1 MCVKNLELT
10 KKRFLKGEIYAPG
23 DKSIS
28 HRAIIL
34 GALAQGKSE
43 VTNFCPGEDT
53 HRTIGAFRALGITIE
68 GTEDSFS
75 VWGQGLDGLSE
86 SRDVIDAG
94 NSGTTMR
101 LLAGVLSGQSFF
113 SVLTG
118 DGSLRSRPMKR
129 VTEPLRAMGAV
140 IDGRNQG
147 DYAPLAIRGG
157 TLSPLAYQSPVASA
171 QIKSALLLAGLYAEG
186 ETTVT
191 EPASSRDHTE
201 RMLRA
206 MGAKIETKDT
216 TVRLQGRP
224 QLAPF
229 SLFVPG
235 DISSAAF
242 FLVAAAIL
250 PGSEIVIRKVGVNPL
265 RAGVLEVLHQM
276 GAEIALTNVQDSGG
290 EPIAD
295 ITVKGSR
302 LKATTLSG
310 ELIPRAIDEMPIV
323 AVAAACAEGTTL
335 IRDARELRVK
345 ETDRI
350 AAMAAGLRKFG
361 VPVEEFSDGMAITG
375 QPHLQG
381 AEVAS
386 YGDHRIAMAFAVAGL
401 TASGT
406 TVVQDAETIAT
417 SFPDFMQYLESLVH

>member
-1 MCVKNLELT
+1 MKNLQLT
-10 KKRFLKGEIYAPG
+10 KKRFLKGEICAPG

-53 HRTIGAFRALGITIE
+53 HRTISAFRALGIRIE
-68 GTEDSFS
+68 GSDTSFS

-86 SRDVIDAG
+86 PPDVIDAG

-101 LLAGVLSGQSFF
+101 LLAGVLSGQHFF

-140 IDGRNQG
+140 IDGRNEG

-157 TLSPLAYQSPVASA
+157 TLSPLVYRSPVASA

-186 ETTVT
+186 ETEVT
-191 EPASSRDHTE
+191 EPSSSRDHTE

-206 MGAKIETKDT
+206 MGANIDTAETR
-216 TVRLQGRP
+216 VRLRGRP

-229 SLFVPG
+229 SLVVPG

-250 PGSEIVIRKVGVNPL
+250 PESEILVRKVGINPL
-265 RAGVLEVLHQM
+265 RAGVLEVLRHM
-276 GAEIALTNVQDSGG
+276 GAEIALTNVQDCGG
-290 EPIAD
+290 EPVAD
-295 ITVKGSR
+295 ITVKGSQ
-302 LKATTLSG
+302 LKATTISG
-310 ELIPRAIDEMPIV
+310 ELIPRTIDEVPIL
-323 AVAAACAEGTTL
+323 AVAAACAEGTTV
-335 IRDARELRVK
+335 IRDAHELRVK

-350 AAMAAGLRKFG
+350 AAMAAGLRQFG
-361 VPVEEFSDGMAITG
+361 VAVEEYPDGMAITG
-375 QPHLQG
+375 QPHLRG

-386 YGDHRIAMAFAVAGL
+386 CGDHRIAMAFAIAGL

-406 TVVQDAETIAT
+406 TVVQDTESIAT
-417 SFPDFMQYLESLVH
+417 SFPDFIPTLESVAH